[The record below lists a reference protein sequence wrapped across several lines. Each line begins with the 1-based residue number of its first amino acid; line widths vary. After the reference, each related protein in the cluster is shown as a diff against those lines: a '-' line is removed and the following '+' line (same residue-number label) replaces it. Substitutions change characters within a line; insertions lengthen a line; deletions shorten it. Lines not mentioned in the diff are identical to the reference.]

1 MTGKIR
7 ASLAGVAALALVLTA
22 APAQAAETSRSSGSI
37 VDVLLAA
44 SGGGAPDRNA
54 YDYDLLVQAVVAT
67 GLDSTLADP
76 SGTFT
81 VFAPNDRAFL
91 RLVGDLTGT
100 APASEA
106 AALTTLTTAF
116 STEQITD
123 ILLYHVVAG
132 KKLGPVKVI
141 TSKSLTM
148 ANGGIVRPRGIFLRD
163 ETPTLRDPAL
173 VLWRVNIKAGNGV
186 IHTID
191 RVLVPAM

>member
-22 APAQAAETSRSSGSI
+22 APAQAAETARPSGNI
-37 VDVLLAA
+37 VDVLVTA

-54 YDYDLLVQAVVAT
+54 NDYDLLVQAVLAT

-76 SGTFT
+76 AGTFT

-91 RLVGDLTGT
+91 RLVSDLTGT

-116 STEQITD
+116 TTDQIAD

-132 KKLGPVKVI
+132 KKLGPIKVI
-141 TSKSLTM
+141 TSNSLTM
-148 ANGGIVRPRGIFLRD
+148 ANGGVVRPRGVFLRD
-163 ETPTLRDPAL
+163 ESPTLRDPAL
-173 VLWRVNIKAGNGV
+173 VLWRVNITANNGV

>member
-37 VDVLLAA
+37 VDVLVAA